1 MKKYN
6 FDQCRLIKM
15 RHRLVVFSLDGDAK
29 TSLFLFLSQCKNFLG
44 EQELPELNVGSW
56 CWFRVWTEERNAGAG
71 LHHAEIVF
79 PWGVLQAVG
88 ITLERFFSF
97 FFCVREIIWKF
108 GQISDRWFG
117 HRALGESI
125 ICLVCMYDI
134 VSVINIHFLQ
144 GEERSEKLIVTIWK
158 VKPT

>member
-29 TSLFLFLSQCKNFLG
+29 TSLFLFLSQCKIFLG

-71 LHHAEIVF
+71 LHHAEIVL

-108 GQISDRWFG
+108 GQISDTGLWVSLSSASF
-117 HRALGESI
+117 
-125 ICLVCMYDI
+125 VCMI
-134 VSVINIHFLQ
+134 LSVSLTYIFCKVRK
-144 GEERSEKLIVTIWK
+144 EVRS
-158 VKPT
+158 

>member
-1 MKKYN
+1 MQKYN

-71 LHHAEIVF
+71 LHHAEIVL

-108 GQISDRWFG
+108 GQISDTGLWVSLSSASF
-117 HRALGESI
+117 
-125 ICLVCMYDI
+125 VCMI
-134 VSVINIHFLQ
+134 LSVSLTYIFCKVRK
-144 GEERSEKLIVTIWK
+144 EVRS
-158 VKPT
+158 

>member
-1 MKKYN
+1 MQKYN

-29 TSLFLFLSQCKNFLG
+29 TSLFLFLSQCKIFLG

-71 LHHAEIVF
+71 LHHAEIVL

-108 GQISDRWFG
+108 GQISDTGLWVSLSSASF
-117 HRALGESI
+117 
-125 ICLVCMYDI
+125 VCMI
-134 VSVINIHFLQ
+134 LSVSLTYIFCKVRK
-144 GEERSEKLIVTIWK
+144 EVRS
-158 VKPT
+158 